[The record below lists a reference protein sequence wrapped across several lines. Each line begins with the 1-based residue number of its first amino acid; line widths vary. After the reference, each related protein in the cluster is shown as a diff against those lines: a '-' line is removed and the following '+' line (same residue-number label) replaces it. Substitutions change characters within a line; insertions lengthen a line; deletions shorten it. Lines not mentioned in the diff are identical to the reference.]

1 MQALI
6 SVIESGSIPGNS
18 NFLSLLDKTLARE
31 DKNFHITLSTFV
43 SEKLILGTLS
53 LVEWFEDSGETS
65 IVRMLLVLLRRVLE
79 SHEEW
84 LDEKLFSRV
93 KGIQTFQKNPII
105 LHLYNLT
112 HSYISATFSCDL
124 MEICL

>member
-6 SVIESGSIPGNS
+6 SVIESGFIPGNS
-18 NFLSLLDKTLARE
+18 NFLSLLGKTLARE
-31 DKNFHITLSTFV
+31 EKNFHVTQSTFV

-84 LDEKLFSRV
+84 VDEELFSRV
-93 KGIQTFQKNPII
+93 KGIQTFQNNPVV
-105 LHLYNLT
+105 LHLYNL
-112 HSYISATFSCDL
+112 HMRNSNSSVHLGYFL
-124 MEICL
+124 L